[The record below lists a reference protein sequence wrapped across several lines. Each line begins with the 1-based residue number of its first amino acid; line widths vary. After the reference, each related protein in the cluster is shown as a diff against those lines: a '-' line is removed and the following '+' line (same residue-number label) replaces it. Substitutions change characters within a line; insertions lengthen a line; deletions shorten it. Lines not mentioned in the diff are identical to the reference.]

1 MLHYAGANY
10 GEVSFTA
17 AEEFRAKCSGK
28 FLMVRSAAEK
38 LKLRVVFTFEDW
50 GIDRC
55 TQLARIEVD
64 WHNCTKVKYNVM

>member
-17 AEEFRAKCSGK
+17 AGEFRAKCSGK

-50 GIDRC
+50 GIGVRSLRELRLIG
-55 TQLARIEVD
+55 TFAP
-64 WHNCTKVKYNVM
+64 K